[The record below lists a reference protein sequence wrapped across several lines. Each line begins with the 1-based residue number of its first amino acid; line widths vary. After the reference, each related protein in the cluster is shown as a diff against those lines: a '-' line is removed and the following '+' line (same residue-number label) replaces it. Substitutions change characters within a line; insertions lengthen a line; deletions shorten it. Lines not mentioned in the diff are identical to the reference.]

1 MADKMAEAMQD
12 NREVCAMDLKSY
24 FNQTRG
30 LGILS
35 TANYDG
41 QVDAAVYSRPHV
53 MEDGTVAFI
62 MRNRL
67 TRHNLQTNPHAAYLF
82 KEEGTGYKGKRL
94 FLTMINEE
102 KESSRLYELRR
113 RSYPPE
119 KERREAKY
127 LVFFSVDKTLPLIGP
142 GKSDVTKHTS
152 DDL

>member
-1 MADKMAEAMQD
+1 
-12 NREVCAMDLKSY
+12 MDLKSY
-24 FNQTRG
+24 FDHTKG

-35 TANYDG
+35 TANYNG
-41 QVDAAVYSRPHV
+41 QVDAAVYGRPHV

-82 KEEGTGYKGKRL
+82 KEEGSGYKGKRL
-94 FLTMINEE
+94 FLTMVNEE
-102 KESSRLYELRR
+102 KESRRLHELRR

-127 LVFFSVDKTLPLIGP
+127 LVFFNVDRTLPLIGP
-142 GKSDVTKHTS
+142 GKEDHLKDLADVVQ
-152 DDL
+152 

>member
-1 MADKMAEAMQD
+1 
-12 NREVCAMDLKSY
+12 MDLKSY
-24 FNQTRG
+24 FDQTKG

-67 TRHNLQTNPHAAYLF
+67 THHNLQTNPHAAYLF

-102 KESSRLYELRR
+102 KESNRLYELRR

-142 GKSDVTKHTS
+142 GKNDARMNEFDDV
-152 DDL
+152 